1 MRRRR
6 FWFVS
11 VFLGQCLCLLSAGR
25 AADAAADT
33 SAFEGAWIG
42 TIAGPD
48 RSTEFGVAFTTT
60 EKGQLVSVYLPEMF
74 VYNVNFGPANIR
86 AGTFHLDPLH
96 LELHRDGDALTGA
109 FGIPHLPV
117 VLHAGTSFAPTPPEP
132 AYPAAP
138 APAWTH
144 SLGSAAW
151 ASPVARDGVVYV
163 GTVDGSFHAVRAA
176 DGRELWTW
184 RGTHALYGTA
194 LATDDAVYFIDDATD
209 LIRLDRSDG
218 ALVWRVP
225 LHEESSGS
233 RTGVS
238 DETFTHRAATPIIDA
253 RGILYAGSTDGAI
266 YALRARNGRI
276 LWRHPAGAPIHAA
289 LTLDGGTLIA
299 GCFDGTVLALDS
311 RRRKE
316 LFRVKLGGPIVSA
329 PVVAG
334 DTLVVGSRDYLL
346 YGLRRSD
353 GAVKWRDA
361 YWFSWVESAPRV
373 IDATLYIGGSDFRR
387 ISALD
392 PADGRRRWATD
403 VLGLTWGTPVIEGD
417 IAYAA
422 AAGQHLEGTV
432 IHHQGGIVALDRRT
446 GAVAWRYAAPVPP
459 GAEMSGFAGSLVLA
473 GRHVIGAALDGTLI
487 AFQTTAETDPAAAA
501 K

>member
-163 GTVDGSFHAVRAA
+163 GTVDGSFHAV
-176 DGRELWTW
+176 
-184 RGTHALYGTA
+184 
-194 LATDDAVYFIDDATD
+194 
-209 LIRLDRSDG
+209 
-218 ALVWRVP
+218 
-225 LHEESSGS
+225 
-233 RTGVS
+233 
-238 DETFTHRAATPIIDA
+238 
-253 RGILYAGSTDGAI
+253 
-266 YALRARNGRI
+266 
-276 LWRHPAGAPIHAA
+276 PA
-289 LTLDGGTLIA
+289 
-299 GCFDGTVLALDS
+299 S
-311 RRRKE
+311 
-316 LFRVKLGGPIVSA
+316 
-329 PVVAG
+329 
-334 DTLVVGSRDYLL
+334 
-346 YGLRRSD
+346 RRSD
-353 GAVKWRDA
+353 ANPGLILTTASLARGKQMLFNGHIHMEKGVVT
-361 YWFSWVESAPRV
+361 YVGLS
-373 IDATLYIGGSDFRR
+373 
-387 ISALD
+387 
-392 PADGRRRWATD
+392 GR
-403 VLGLTWGTPVIEGD
+403 LCKL
-417 IAYAA
+417 
-422 AAGQHLEGTV
+422 Q
-432 IHHQGGIVALDRRT
+432 Q
-446 GAVAWRYAAPVPP
+446 
-459 GAEMSGFAGSLVLA
+459 
-473 GRHVIGAALDGTLI
+473 DGTRFVDPI
-487 AFQTTAETDPAAAA
+487 ALLKAWGFQTSPGLKVTNEG
-501 K
+501 